1 MRILAI
7 IFVALVISLALA
19 IFNITVIVNGTSTSI
34 PAIVENNTVFLSARP
49 FLASLGASMAGLG
62 VNKVSV
68 KRCEKITTLDFV
80 LRERQPFLDGVVSA
94 RALGFQ
100 ASFNGTT
107 LEIMGK
113 PCEAASAPA
122 QPVLSIGYDVNFTST
137 LEIKDDTGGYTS
149 VIDGKGTLTS
159 ARAGETLLIKGEPG
173 IPHDSTFTIL
183 AEGSIALKYSSIS
196 MTSDKCS
203 IQGVDGSAYVMIL
216 LGKSASGKPLT
227 VLGLDTGFAD
237 SGGRGVAPQEIV
249 TCPGAKPVYLKVW
262 HSVFNKAAQEYL
274 GVVLA
279 PNDQPRPSLLS
290 IGLTLRDQ
298 SLYIGYPNGEAGKA
312 VIRGLTTL
320 QLTPHK

>member
-1 MRILAI
+1 MRTLAI
-7 IFVALVISLALA
+7 LCTALLIGLALA
-19 IFNITVIVNGTSTSI
+19 ISNITVVVNGTNSSI
-34 PAIVENNTVFLSARP
+34 PAIVENNTVLVSARP
-49 FLASLGASMAGLG
+49 FLASLGASMAGLA

-68 KRCEKITTLDFV
+68 KLCEKITTLDFV

-100 ASFNGTT
+100 AAFNGTQ
-107 LEIMGK
+107 LEITGK
-113 PCEAASAPA
+113 PCEAANTPA
-122 QPVLSIGYDVNFTST
+122 QPAPSIGYDVNFTST

-159 ARAGETLLIKGEPG
+159 ARAGETLLIKGGDG

-183 AEGSIALKYSSIS
+183 AEGSIALKYSSIT
-196 MTSDKCS
+196 MMPDKCA
-203 IQGVDGSAYVMIL
+203 IRGVDGSAYIMVL

-227 VLGLDTGFAD
+227 VLGLDTGFAE

-249 TCPGAKPVYLKVW
+249 TCPDAKPVSLKVW
-262 HSVFNKAAQEYL
+262 HSAFNKAAQEYL

-279 PNDQPRPSLLS
+279 PNDQPRPILLS
-290 IGLTLRDQ
+290 LALTLRDQ
-298 SLYIGYPNGEAGKA
+298 SLYEAYPNGNAGKA

>member
-1 MRILAI
+1 MKKTVIL
-7 IFVALVISLALA
+7 FGLALLA
-19 IFNITVIVNGTSTSI
+19 VAVAMANITVIVNGTSASI
-34 PAIVENNTVFLSARP
+34 PAIVENKTVLVSARP
-49 FLASLGASMAGLG
+49 FLASLGASMAGLA

-68 KRCEKITTLDFV
+68 KLCEKITTLDFV

-100 ASFNGTT
+100 ATFNGTT
-107 LEIMGK
+107 LEITGK
-113 PCEAASAPA
+113 PCEAANTPA
-122 QPVLSIGYDVNFTST
+122 QPAPSIGYDVNFTST

-183 AEGSIALKYSSIS
+183 AEGSIPLKYSSIS
-196 MTSDKCS
+196 MMPDKCA
-203 IQGVDGSAYVMIL
+203 IQGVDGSAYVMVL
-216 LGKSASGKPLT
+216 LGKSANGKPLR

-237 SGGRGVAPQEIV
+237 AGGRGVAPQEIV
-249 TCPGAKPVYLKVW
+249 TCPNAKPVTLKIW
-262 HSVFNKAAQEYL
+262 HSAFNKAAQEHL

-279 PNDQPRPSLLS
+279 PTDQPRPILLS
-290 IGLTLRDQ
+290 LAFNLPDQ
-298 SLYIGYPNGEAGKA
+298 SLYIGYPNGDAGKA

-320 QLTPHK
+320 HLTPHK